1 MAHNSNSHDAP
12 WLPNSQT
19 EMFSVYA
26 GNARS
31 SCLVVGGP
39 AALKLRSPKLLCVR
53 GTKHVLTA
61 AERRGQR
68 SVSVTS
74 RTSSARYAGVRPA
87 SDWHQT
93 CNLVVN
99 SSTNRKPVQL
109 THRFTK

>member
-1 MAHNSNSHDAP
+1 MAHNSNSHDAS
-12 WLPNSQT
+12 WLPNSQK

-31 SCLVVGGP
+31 SCLVVGAVANCSTHARGP
-39 AALKLRSPKLLCVR
+39 AALKLRSPKLLRVR

-61 AERRGQR
+61 AERRGRR

-87 SDWHQT
+87 YSDWCTRHAT
-93 CNLVVN
+93 L
-99 SSTNRKPVQL
+99 
-109 THRFTK
+109 